1 MKAKEQRISQEKI
14 IEYLR
19 TAIFDGNCGLNDVPN
34 LIKRVIKEDLWQER
48 TLAKTNEIIKFRTFE
63 EFLQTSPPEG
73 LGTNLKTIRKLCHED
88 IAAIDLIEQ
97 VKTKR
102 FHGGDRRSQDF
113 KRNNVTVEISK
124 RGNAKEYS
132 LKRLRKERPELH
144 QAILDG
150 KLTVNQAMIKANF
163 RKQKY
168 QIEKDVEKISLFIKK
183 HFTTQEIQNLI
194 LHLQK

>member
-1 MKAKEQRISQEKI
+1 MKAQTQISQEKI

-34 LIKRVIKEDLWQER
+34 LIKRVISEDLWQTR
-48 TLAKTNEIIKFRTFE
+48 TLAKTKETIKFQTFE

-113 KRNNVTVEISK
+113 KRNNVTVETLN

-132 LKRLRKERPELH
+132 LNRLRKERPELH
-144 QAILDG
+144 QAIING

-163 RKQKY
+163 RKQKF
-168 QIEKDVEKISLFIKK
+168 QVEKDVEKISSFIKK
-183 HFTTQEIQNLI
+183 NFTNEEIDQL
-194 LHLQK
+194 LKLLR